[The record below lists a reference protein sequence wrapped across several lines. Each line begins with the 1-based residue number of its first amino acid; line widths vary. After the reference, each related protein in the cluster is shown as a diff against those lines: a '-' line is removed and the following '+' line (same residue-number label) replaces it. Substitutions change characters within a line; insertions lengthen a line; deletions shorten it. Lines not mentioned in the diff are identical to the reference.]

1 MKDRKFLL
9 NTILAVVLCTI
20 LLIRLIVRIFVPAV
34 ISLNFDI
41 PMVVAISLGALVVEQ
56 YLAPVEK
63 RCYLCTG
70 ILAAITFAV
79 LPYASSLVALSDM
92 WKLGIVGG
100 IVFVVVTWLYSS
112 IQERLASGKKNKI
125 APILSAM
132 GLYLACQCFAGMI
145 L

>member
-34 ISLNFDI
+34 VSLNFDI
-41 PMVVAISLGALVVEQ
+41 PMVVGISLGALVVEQ
-56 YLAPVEK
+56 YLAPEKK
-63 RCYLCTG
+63 RCYFSTG
-70 ILAAITFAV
+70 ILAAITFGL
-79 LPYASSLVALSDM
+79 LPYASSLVAFEDM

-100 IVFVVVTWLYSS
+100 IVFVIVTWLYSS
-112 IQERLASGKKNKI
+112 IQERIAYGKKSKI
-125 APILSAM
+125 TPVLSAVGM
-132 GLYLACQCFAGMI
+132 YLACQCFAGMI